1 MKTPYDA
8 ALRVHQREL
17 DEVSTAIRDEA
28 GKLGALERE
37 RERLRASLRSEAQV
51 AAELALCSQAWQG
64 RVRGAA
70 SEIGALQASV
80 EARIEQLRDIALD
93 AYGTLRGIETAA
105 DDYRRDAL
113 RIEAGAEQAASDD
126 LGAVAFLKARRS
138 IRRASP
144 R

>member
-1 MKTPYDA
+1 V
-8 ALRVHQREL
+8 RV
-17 DEVSTAIRDEA
+17 
-28 GKLGALERE
+28 
-37 RERLRASLRSEAQV
+37 
-51 AAELALCSQAWQG
+51 
-64 RVRGAA
+64 AA

-80 EARIEQLRDIALD
+80 EARIAQLRDIALD

-126 LGAVAFLKARRS
+126 LGAAAFLKARRS